1 MAKAFP
7 KSMAACADLL
17 YVKRSARLTADKIA
31 AELKEQEQALI
42 EYIIDHLPK
51 DSGGA
56 VGKTHK
62 VIVITKIKQQ
72 VKDWDKFWA
81 YVAKNKRFDLVQRRI
96 TETAVQELIDDKK
109 KVPGVEPFTA
119 VTVSLT
125 KK

>member
-1 MAKAFP
+1 MKAFP

-17 YVKRSARLTADKIA
+17 YLKRTARLAADKSA
-31 AELKEQEQALI
+31 AELKLQEQALI
-42 EYIIDHLPK
+42 DHIIDNLPK

-81 YVAKNKRFDLVQRRI
+81 YVAKNKRYDLVQKRI
-96 TETAVQELIDDKK
+96 SDAAVQELIDDKK